1 MQRRRF
7 LSLTAAGAATAAV
20 TPTLAACG
28 ADSGSGDVRLK
39 LVAADY
45 GDTSTNSSLNYWG
58 DLARAFE
65 TKHSNIK
72 IDVNVFGWADIDK
85 KVAQMID
92 SGDTPDLV
100 QFGTYADFAAKGM
113 LYRADQILSV
123 RTQASFPTAIT
134 RAGEVKRVQYAMPFG
149 ASTRL
154 LFYNKKLF
162 SEAGVL
168 KPPTDWDEL
177 QAAAEKLKAI
187 GVKYPYA
194 LPLGREEAQAETLIW
209 LLSGGGGYTDGYGS
223 YMLDS
228 PENVETLEWLRDE
241 LVGKGLTGPT
251 APGKL
256 NRQDAFNAFTRG
268 EVGMLNGHPT
278 LMQQVVGHR
287 IEYDVAP
294 LPGRDGPAST
304 TMGVADW
311 MMAFKKNGHR
321 KEIGE
326 FLDFVYSE
334 PNVVEFCAKYRLL
347 PVTTEA
353 SDTMRRNDEY
363 KSLWQFLDGLE
374 TAQFY
379 PFDKTSWAKVNQKL
393 RDSVGTM
400 VAKGGDPSTALG
412 EIQRAADAT
421 ENEER

>member
-1 MQRRRF
+1 M
-7 LSLTAAGAATAAV
+7 SLTAAGAATAAV
-20 TPTLAACG
+20 SPALAACG
-28 ADSGSGDVRLK
+28 AGSGSGDVRLK

-65 TKHSNIK
+65 TQHGNIK
-72 IDVNVFGWADIDK
+72 IDVNVFSWTDIDK
-85 KVAQMID
+85 KVAEMID
-92 SGDTPDLV
+92 KDETPDLV

-113 LYRADQILSV
+113 LYRADQILSI
-123 RTQASFPTAIT
+123 RTQASFPSAIT
-134 RAGEVKRVQYAMPFG
+134 QAGEVKRVQYAMPFG

-162 SEAGVL
+162 GEAGIA

-177 QAAAEKLKAI
+177 QTAAEQLKAI

-194 LPLGREEAQAETLIW
+194 LPFGREEAQAETLIW

-228 PENVETLEWLRDE
+228 PENVATLEWLRDE
-241 LVGKGLTGPT
+241 LVGKGLTGPRK
-251 APGKL
+251 PGSL

-278 LMQQVVGHR
+278 LMQQAVGHR
-287 IEYDVAP
+287 LEYDVAP
-294 LPGRDGPAST
+294 LPGRDGLSAT

-321 KEIGE
+321 KQIGQ

-334 PNVVEFCAKYRLL
+334 PNVVAFAAKYRLL
-347 PVTTEA
+347 PVTSEA
-353 SDTMRRNDEY
+353 SATMRRNDEY
-363 KSLWQFLDGLE
+363 KSMWRFLDGLE

-379 PFDKTSWAKVNQKL
+379 PFDKTSWAKVNESL
-393 RDSVGTM
+393 RESVGTM
-400 VAKGGDPSTALG
+400 VLKGGDPSTVLG
-412 EIQRAADAT
+412 EIQRTADAT